1 MVATWDSS
9 VIVLVESHCQP
20 PRCTLLRVH
29 YSPQT
34 KLVCGICKDT
44 KEGTCRHKDLVLAA
58 MLEDES
64 VGARMNLIMT
74 KKSKLQSAYQPLGV
88 SKERLLVLPPKSIHV
103 PLILVPDVSGSCSC
117 SG

>member
-1 MVATWDSS
+1 MVASWDSS
-9 VIVLVESHCQP
+9 VVVLVEFPSQP

-34 KLVCGICKDT
+34 KLVCAVCKDT
-44 KEGTCRHKDLVLAA
+44 NEGTCHHKDLVLAA
-58 MLEDES
+58 MLDNES

-117 SG
+117 GG